1 MHLLIKSAL
10 IVQQKSTFHNQR
22 VDVRIEGGVIS
33 EIGQDL
39 AMKGAQLV
47 EGADLWLSAGF
58 VDTYAFF
65 RDPGFEYKE
74 DLNSGCEA
82 AFAGGFT
89 RVLLQPDTHPVVQ
102 TKGEVQ
108 SVLSKTA
115 NAAPQIMV
123 AGALT
128 EDLLGKDI
136 TEMLDMHQAGAIAF
150 SNADQSIK
158 DTSALMRALQYA
170 QHCGALVMCLPS
182 DAYLS
187 HKGQVHEGE
196 VSTRLGLK
204 GIPSLAEEM
213 QIIRDLALLEY
224 TGGRLHFSKISAAR
238 SVSLI
243 RDAKIKGLQVSC
255 GVAAHHLF
263 LTDEVLPGFNTDYKL
278 NPPLRTASD
287 RAALLAG
294 VLDGTIDV
302 ICTDHQ
308 PEDIEHKFIEF
319 DHARPGIAGLETAF
333 SVVFASFKEEDE
345 KKLAL
350 EAMSDKPASLLGIPT
365 EAIAVGVAAELVVF
379 DARADFSLQA
389 SDLKTKGINNPF
401 LNTVL
406 PAPIRLVVRH
416 HHQYLNHAK

>member
-10 IVQQKSTFHNQR
+10 IVQEKSAFHNQR
-22 VDVRIEGGVIS
+22 VDVRIDEGVIS
-33 EIGQDL
+33 EIGKDL
-39 AMKGAQLV
+39 TANGAHCI
-47 EGADLWLSAGF
+47 EGVDLWLSAGF

-74 DLNSGCEA
+74 DLNSGCDA

-89 RVLLQPDTHPVVQ
+89 RVLLQPDTHPVIQ

-115 NAAPQIMV
+115 QSAPQIMV

-136 TEMLDMHQAGAIAF
+136 TEMLDMYQAGATAF
-150 SNADQSIK
+150 SNADQAIQ

-204 GIPSLAEEM
+204 GIPALAEEM

-224 TGGRLHFSKISAAR
+224 TGGRLHFSKISASG
-238 SVSLI
+238 SVALI
-243 RDAKIKGLQVSC
+243 REAKKKGLQISC
-255 GVAAHHLF
+255 GVAVHHLY
-263 LTDEVLPGFNTDYKL
+263 LTDEVLPGFNTNYKL
-278 NPPLRTASD
+278 NPPLRTAAD
-287 RAALLAG
+287 RSALLAG

-302 ICTDHQ
+302 VCSDHQ

-319 DHARPGIAGLETAF
+319 DHARPGIAGLETAL
-333 SVVFASFKEEDE
+333 SLLFASFEADE
-345 KKLAL
+345 AKKTAL
-350 EAMSDKPASLLGIPT
+350 EALSSRPAALLGKPT
-365 EAIAVGVAAELVVF
+365 EAIARGAKAELVVF
-379 DARADFSLQA
+379 DAKADFALQA
-389 SDLKTKGINNPF
+389 PDLKTKGINNPF
-401 LNTVL
+401 LNTKL
-406 PAPIRLVVRH
+406 PAPIKLVVRH
-416 HHQYLNHAK
+416 QHQYLNHAK

>member
-10 IVQQKSTFHNQR
+10 IVQEKSAYHNQR
-22 VDVRIEGGVIS
+22 VDVRIEKGVIA
-33 EIGQDL
+33 EIGQGL
-39 AMKGAQLV
+39 ALNGAQCI

-74 DLNSGCEA
+74 DLNSGCDA

-89 RVLLQPDTHPVVQ
+89 RVLLQPDTHPVIQ
-102 TKGEVQ
+102 SKGEVQ

-115 NAAPQIMV
+115 QAAPQIMV

-150 SNADQSIK
+150 SNADHAIQ

-170 QHCGALVMCLPS
+170 QHCGSLVMCLPS

-204 GIPSLAEEM
+204 GIPALAEEM

-238 SVSLI
+238 SVALI
-243 RDAKIKGLQVSC
+243 REAKKKGLAVSC
-255 GVAAHHLF
+255 GVAAHHLY

-278 NPPLRTASD
+278 NPPLRTALD
-287 RAALLAG
+287 RKALLAG
-294 VLDGTIDV
+294 VMDGTIDV
-302 ICTDHQ
+302 ICSDHQ

-319 DHARPGIAGLETAF
+319 DHARPGIAGLETALA
-333 SVVFASFKEEDE
+333 VVFAACDMEEE
-345 KKLAL
+345 KKAAL
-350 EAMSDKPASLLGIPT
+350 EALSAKPAALLGQPT
-365 EAIAVGVAAELVVF
+365 QAIAPGAVAELVVF
-379 DARADFSLQA
+379 DAGANQRLQ
-389 SDLKTKGINNPF
+389 STDLKTKGINNPF
-401 LNTVL
+401 INTAL

-416 HHQYLNHAK
+416 QHQLLNHAK